1 VWARGWER
9 CGSGARRHRV
19 EDGGGGP
26 EGGAGMRVCGR
37 REARVYL
44 QRGSSQPSVC

>member
-1 VWARGWER
+1 VWARGVGAVWE
-9 CGSGARRHRV
+9 RRHRV